1 MMTVVLLEVIHL
13 QQVQEVTEL
22 LHQLTHQVSTNHLAT
37 ILLQVLQAD
46 TVLLQLI
53 HQANS
58 NNSLKWFQSMM
69 MEMVWLIAMPQLT
82 QECHNNHHLVM
93 SNLE

>member
-1 MMTVVLLEVIHL
+1 MTVVLLEIIHL

-58 NNSLKWFQSMM
+58 NSSLRWFQSMM
-69 MEMVWLIAMPQLT
+69 MEMVWLIAMRQLT

-93 SNLE
+93 PNLE